1 MSADLRTRYLGLEL
15 RNPLVASSSPLCA
28 DLDVLKQLEEAG
40 AAAVVLPSL
49 FEEQIEREEVEVHQQ
64 LESWTDHSAEAT
76 SYFPELDDYN
86 TGPGAYLEHVA
97 AAKAALS
104 IPVIASLNGTTSGGW
119 TRYAHLIQEAGA
131 DALELNVYAVEA
143 DPDTTAHA
151 VESRT
156 VALVRSVAA
165 SVTIPL
171 AVKVSPYFSAFAHTA
186 RELSHTGAAGLVLFN
201 RFLQP
206 DIDPET
212 LAVVPS
218 AHLST
223 RDDLRL
229 VLRWIAILRSR
240 VHVSLAATGGVHEPE
255 DVVCALLAGAD
266 VAQMASVLLERGPDW
281 LATLAGGLADWLD
294 EHEYA
299 SVRELKGSMS
309 QASCPDPAAFERAG
323 YMLALS
329 SFMPRTG
336 ASSAER

>member
-1 MSADLRTRYLGLEL
+1 MTDLRTRYLGLEL

-28 DLDVLKQLEEAG
+28 DLETLKRLEDAG
-40 AAAVVLPSL
+40 AGAVVLPSL
-49 FEEQIEREEVEVHQQ
+49 FEEQIEREEVEVHRR
-64 LESWTDHSAEAT
+64 LELWTDHSVEAT
-76 SYFPELDDYN
+76 SYFPELDAYS

-97 AAKAALS
+97 AAKDALS
-104 IPVIASLNGTTSGGW
+104 IPVIASLNGTTNGGW

-143 DPDTTAHA
+143 DPDTTSHE
-151 VESRT
+151 VEART
-156 VALVRSVAA
+156 VALVRSVSA

-171 AVKVSPYFSAFAHTA
+171 AVKISPYFSAFAHTA
-186 RELSHTGAAGLVLFN
+186 RELSHAGAAGLVLFN

-229 VLRWIAILRSR
+229 ALRWIAILRGR

-255 DVVCALLAGAD
+255 DVVRALLAGAD
-266 VAQMASVLLERGPDW
+266 VAQMASVLLEHGPDRMGE
-281 LATLAGGLADWLD
+281 LAVGLAEWLE
-294 EHEYA
+294 EHEYT

-329 SFMPRTG
+329 SFVPRH
-336 ASSAER
+336 AQKAH

>member
-1 MSADLRTRYLGLEL
+1 VTVDLRTRYLGLEL

-28 DLDVLKQLEEAG
+28 DLDTLKRLEEAG
-40 AAAVVLPSL
+40 AGAVVLPSL
-49 FEEQIEREEVEVHQQ
+49 FEEQIEREEVEVHRR
-64 LESWTDHSAEAT
+64 LESWTGLSAEAAG
-76 SYFPELDDYN
+76 YFPELDEYN

-97 AAKAALS
+97 AAKDALS
-104 IPVIASLNGTTSGGW
+104 IPVIASLNGNTSGGW

-143 DPDTTAHA
+143 DPDTTSHE
-151 VESRT
+151 VETRT
-156 VALVRSVAA
+156 IALVRNVAT

-186 RELSHTGAAGLVLFN
+186 RELAHAGAAGLVLFN

-218 AHLST
+218 VHLSS

-229 VLRWIAILRSR
+229 ALRWIAILRGR

-255 DVVCALLAGAD
+255 DVVRTLLVGAD
-266 VAQMASVLLERGPDW
+266 VAQVASVLLERGAAW
-281 LATLAGGLADWLD
+281 MAVLIAGLASWL
-294 EHEYA
+294 EEREYE

-309 QASCPDPAAFERAG
+309 QASCPDPSAFERAG

-329 SFMPRTG
+329 SFVPRPVPG
-336 ASSAER
+336 AR